1 MFKPKEL
8 CVENHLLL
16 KINKHSF
23 KLTLL
28 IKYKNKYKNK
38 NNSSFLFE
46 RNIHSGKIDV

>member
-38 NNSSFLFE
+38 NKNSSFLFE
-46 RNIHSGKIDV
+46 RNTGKIDT